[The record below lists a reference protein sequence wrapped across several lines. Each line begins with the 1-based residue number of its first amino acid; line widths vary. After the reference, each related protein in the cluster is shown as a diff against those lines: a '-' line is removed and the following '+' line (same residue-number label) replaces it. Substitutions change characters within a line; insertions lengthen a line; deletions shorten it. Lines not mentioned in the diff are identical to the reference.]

1 MSDHLLSL
9 DEMKQVDDYI
19 ASGFKIHSVRENLS
33 GTFVEFKQQEE
44 EVCLQITTAEAR
56 KYFAAKL
63 LEQTLKQEDTP
74 I

>member
-9 DEMKQVDDYI
+9 DEMKQVDDYLGR
-19 ASGFKIHSVRENLS
+19 GFKVQNVYENLS
-33 GTFVEFKQQEE
+33 GMFVEFERQE
-44 EVCLQITTAEAR
+44 EVCLQILTADAR

-63 LEQTLKQEDTP
+63 QEQALLQEGMS